1 MDARLVRKKS
11 VFIKGLPKHA
21 CHRLL
26 GGLRQGFRGPRSA
39 AEDNTLRNLAAD
51 FILESLRMD
60 LRHMARMPLLKH
72 GLYTYEAIMSTMH
85 KEKAIAQYNP
95 TSIIVRQGLL
105 NVLHAFVPR
114 LCQGQD
120 LQQVLPYIV
129 VAAFTTRR
137 MGGRAFCER
146 YLSILAKAA
155 STWRRTRTKDTYP
168 PLVQSQC
175 RRSSTSTSRSEPEDP
190 IAASSSSARRLKQDW
205 SPDTLRWAAMR
216 VADELR
222 LEGSEHPVTQAHLP
236 HSAVGNTAVDCS
248 RHWDAVDWRFLHI
261 AAYSIASALFPPA
274 SGSGATRPAGLLEDA
289 AHVAR
294 HINGFGGT
302 QFCLQI
308 PLCDIVAAA
317 TSKSLRYPRD
327 WTDWSPP
334 GPGCRASLFAM
345 RPRWR
350 RERDG
355 EAYDKSL
362 YSHAGSKEAREYEIE
377 LATFHEHFVSS
388 KKAELQGLLN
398 MFPDTASWTRRDSQ
412 ASLCAFSR
420 YLHVRQGLFLQSEAL
435 VKCRMYANAPAWP
448 HE

>member
-1 MDARLVRKKS
+1 MDARLARKKS

-60 LRHMARMPLLKH
+60 LRNMARMPLLKH

-95 TSIIVRQGLL
+95 TSVIVRQGLL

-129 VAAFTTRR
+129 VVAFTTRR

-205 SPDTLRWAAMR
+205 SPDTLRWVAMR

-222 LEGSEHPVTQAHLP
+222 LEGGEHPVTQAHLP
-236 HSAVGNTAVDCS
+236 HSAVGNTVLDCS

-308 PLCDIVAAA
+308 PLCDIVATA
-317 TSKSLRYPRD
+317 TSKGLRYPKD

-355 EAYDKSL
+355 EAHDKSL
-362 YSHAGSKEAREYEIE
+362 YSHAGTKEAREYEME
-377 LATFHEHFVSS
+377 LTTFHEHFVNS

-420 YLHVRQGLFLQSEAL
+420 YLQVRKGLLLQSEAL
-435 VKCRMYANAPAWP
+435 VKCRMYTNAPAWP
-448 HE
+448 DE